1 MENSTNITYIPP
13 FNSTDDN
20 TDLHENIWLAV
31 RIVMGI
37 GIFSLIL
44 TLCYLRSKYKQVEE
58 GNLGSLDSRHYMD
71 MYKEKRNVIHSSGKI
86 YEIESDGALKEIE
99 LTQAR
104 KEDGTYFI

>member
-13 FNSTDDN
+13 FNTTDDS
-20 TDLHENIWLAV
+20 TLHEDIWLAV

-37 GIFSLIL
+37 GIFFLLL

-58 GNLGSLDSRHYMD
+58 GNLGSLDDKHYMD
-71 MYKEKRNVIHSSGKI
+71 MYKEKRNVIHATGRI
-86 YEIESDGALKEIE
+86 YEIEPDGVLKEIE